1 MKVGDLVMELEAL
14 QFEPSDDVG
23 IVVETCASG
32 GGVIYTVLWPNSSTL
47 NYDRGELEVIDE

>member
-1 MKVGDLVMELEAL
+1 MKVGDLVMERKTF

-23 IVVETCASG
+23 IVVETCAVG
-32 GGVIYTVLWPNSSTL
+32 GGVIYTVLWSDSNTL